1 MNQDQGQV
9 INEVARDCYN
19 IAASK
24 GWHDNDAD
32 KTDLDMVGAFVANC
46 HAEVSELWEAARGGN
61 LHKPCDKW
69 VEMEGLGIA
78 RLTCMEEELADIA
91 IRVYDFATAMG
102 INIASAIDRKSS
114 FNATRPH
121 RHGGKL
127 A

>member
-1 MNQDQGQV
+1 MNEEQGQV
-9 INEVARDCYN
+9 INEVARNCYN

-24 GWHDNDAD
+24 GWHDNDAG
-32 KTDLDMVGAFVANC
+32 KSDLELVEAFVANC
-46 HAEVSELWEAARGGN
+46 HAEVSELWEAARDGK
-61 LHKPCDKW
+61 LHKPCDKADK
-69 VEMEGLGIA
+69 MEELGITP
-78 RLTCMEEELADIA
+78 LTCLQEELADIA

-114 FNATRPH
+114 YNATRPH